1 MIDQNQLTPEEE
13 KAGETV
19 NVKQDAKGLAK
30 SVSTF
35 LSELLDIRDETDR
48 EQTIE
53 GIKADIPFKGH
64 IAWILIFA
72 VFIASIGL
80 NVSSTAVVI
89 GAMLISPLMG
99 PILGVGMSLAI
110 FDMQTLKRSLVNLG
124 VMVGLSVFTAF
135 LYFKLSPLTELTPE
149 LEARTS
155 PNILDVF
162 VAIFGGL
169 ALIVAKSKKGTMAS
183 VIFGVAIAT
192 ALMPPLCTV
201 GYGLAV
207 WEPKFFAGAM
217 YLFCINTIFIALST
231 FLVAKALRFPL
242 VKYANAEKRR
252 KIKWT
257 IGTLAFLAMVPAS
270 YTFYQVWK
278 KSNFERDA
286 KNFVK
291 NEIRPNDS
299 LQLLDFDEDDIDF
312 ENKTIFLE
320 FYNAVGE
327 ATKNDLNNEL
337 KGELYPNLHEAK
349 LRIKGSNTDN
359 FELVKDLLSEKRK
372 EVQDY
377 RKEITSLEQQVAE
390 LEKTIEET
398 SGQKPIDYLSIS
410 KDAKIEFSEL
420 KGITFA
426 TELKSNFK
434 KLDTLSVARPIWKSE
449 LIDSLATER
458 DGKLSSW
465 LKGQMKVD
473 TVYVK

>member
-1 MIDQNQLTPEEE
+1 MTDQNQLTPEEE
-13 KAGETV
+13 KATDTV
-19 NVKQDAKGLAK
+19 NVSQDAKGLVK
-30 SVSTF
+30 SVSVF

-207 WEPKFFAGAM
+207 WEPRFFAGAM

-242 VKYANAEKRR
+242 VKYANAEKRKR
-252 KIKWT
+252 IKWT
-257 IGTLAFLAMVPAS
+257 ITTIALLAMLPAS
-270 YTFYQVWK
+270 KTFYDVWK
-278 KSNFERDA
+278 ESNFNRDV
-286 KNFVK
+286 KSFVV
-291 NEIRPNDS
+291 NEIKGNKE
-299 LQLLDFDEDDIDF
+299 LQLLETNYDYKTQTIELDFYSHITE
-312 ENKTIFLE
+312 
-320 FYNAVGE
+320 V
-327 ATKNDLNNEL
+327 TKADLLNEL
-337 KGELYPNLHEAK
+337 KGEAYPNLHEAK
-349 LRIKGSNTDN
+349 LKIKGSNTDN
-359 FELVKDLLSEKRK
+359 FELVKDLLAEKRK

-377 RKEITSLEQQVAE
+377 RKEINSLEQQVAE

-398 SGQKPIDYLSIS
+398 SGQKPLDYLSIS

-420 KGITFA
+420 NTITFA
-426 TELKSNFK
+426 TELKSNFRK
-434 KLDTLSVARPIWKSE
+434 IDTMAVARPNWKTS
-449 LIDSLATER
+449 LTDSLSKDR

-465 LKGQMKVD
+465 LKNQMKVD